1 MTASSGGLREFAVGV
16 LAEAGALVERLE
28 PEGLE
33 ALLPAHVQQALQ
45 TPDWLRLGFATEL
58 PPGAQRVSLE
68 SDWLTRLGGLLGER
82 GRHATCVLP
91 MTLPSLPHPERLLE
105 HGLILHN
112 AVYRLSGVRPAWTR
126 YRLLI
131 CHYIAISD
139 EKREGIITFGMNL
152 TTGSALDPFVDI
164 LLAAVTDDT
173 STQAATVPSDVELP
187 PDWTVARLHACLT
200 RALPARV
207 DAHLHP
213 FISGMQRRL
222 DRDLAQVFEY
232 YSGLRQESWQRLQRP
247 GADAAREQLRLEAA
261 EREYHAKV
269 ADLRQKYALRV
280 TVELSQTLELIMPV
294 QRLTL
299 LVRRRKGE
307 RQIAMDWNP
316 LARKL
321 EPPPCEWSYTSEVTR
336 LVCDEALHL
345 VSPPAHAPCAQ
356 CGRAY
361 CRICQPRHCP
371 KCGQVGSTTSMT

>member
-1 MTASSGGLREFAVGV
+1 MTASSGRLREFAVGV

-33 ALLPAHVQQALQ
+33 ALLPAPVQQALQ

-58 PPGAQRVSLE
+58 PPEAQRVSLE

-82 GRHATCVLP
+82 GRRATCVLP
-91 MTLPSLPHPERLLE
+91 MVLPPLPHPERLLE

-112 AVYRLSGVRPAWTR
+112 AVYRLAGVRPAWTR
-126 YRLLI
+126 YRLLV
-131 CHYIAISD
+131 CRYIAISD

-152 TTGSALDPFVDI
+152 TSGSALDPFVDV

-187 PDWTVARLHACLT
+187 PDWTVARLHTCLT

-207 DAHLHP
+207 GAHLHP

-321 EPPPCEWSYTSEVTR
+321 EPPPCEWSYTAEVTR

-345 VSPPAHAPCAQ
+345 VSPPAHASCAQ
-356 CGRAY
+356 CGKAY
-361 CRICQPRHCP
+361 CRVCQPRHCP
-371 KCGQVGSTTSMT
+371 KCGQAGSTTST

>member
-1 MTASSGGLREFAVGV
+1 MTASSGRLREFAVGV
-16 LAEAGALVERLE
+16 LTEAGALVERLE

-45 TPDWLRLGFATEL
+45 TPDWLRLGFAADL

-82 GRHATCVLP
+82 GRRVTCALP
-91 MTLPSLPHPERLLE
+91 MALPALPHPERLLE
-105 HGLILHN
+105 HSLILHN
-112 AVYRLSGVRPAWTR
+112 AVYRLAGVRPAWTR
-126 YRLLI
+126 YRLLV
-131 CHYIAISD
+131 CRYTAISD

-152 TTGSALDPFVDI
+152 ATGCALDPFVDL
-164 LLAAVTDDT
+164 LLAAITD
-173 STQAATVPSDVELP
+173 AAAAWEASGPSDVELP

-200 RALPARV
+200 RALSARV
-207 DAHLHP
+207 RAHLHP
-213 FISGMQRRL
+213 FVSGMQRRL

-232 YSGLRQESWQRLQRP
+232 YSGLRQESWQRLQKP
-247 GADAAREQLRLEAA
+247 GVDAAREQLRLEAA

-307 RQIAMDWNP
+307 RQIALDWNP

-356 CGRAY
+356 CGKAY
-361 CRICQPRHCP
+361 CRVCQPRHCP
-371 KCGQVGSTTSMT
+371 KCDQAGG

>member
-1 MTASSGGLREFAVGV
+1 MAAASGRLHEFAAGV
-16 LAEAGALVERLE
+16 LTEAGALVERLE

-33 ALLPAHVQQALQ
+33 ALLPAPVQQALQ
-45 TPDWLRLGFATEL
+45 TPEWLRLGFATEL

-82 GRHATCVLP
+82 GRQATCVLP
-91 MTLPSLPHPERLLE
+91 LVLPSLPHPERLLE
-105 HGLILHN
+105 HGLILPN

-126 YRLLI
+126 YRLFI
-131 CHYIAISD
+131 CRYTAISD
-139 EKREGIITFGMNL
+139 EKREGIVTFGLNL
-152 TTGSALDPFVDI
+152 ATGSALDPFVDV
-164 LLAAVTDDT
+164 LLATVTEAD
-173 STQAATVPSDVELP
+173 ATLDASVPSDVELP
-187 PDWTVARLHACLT
+187 PDRPVARLHTCLT

-207 DAHLHP
+207 QAQLHP

-232 YSGLRQESWQRLQRP
+232 YTGLRQESWQRLQRP
-247 GADAAREQLRLEAA
+247 GGDAARAQVRLEAA
-261 EREYHAKV
+261 EREYYAKV
-269 ADLRQKYALRV
+269 TDLRQKYALRV
-280 TVELSQTLELIMPV
+280 TVELSQTLELRMPV

-307 RQIAMDWNP
+307 RQLAMDWNP

-321 EPPPCEWSYTSEVTR
+321 EPPPCEWSYIAEVTR

-361 CRICQPRHCP
+361 CRVCHPWQCP
-371 KCGQVGSTTSMT
+371 KCGQAESRAPS